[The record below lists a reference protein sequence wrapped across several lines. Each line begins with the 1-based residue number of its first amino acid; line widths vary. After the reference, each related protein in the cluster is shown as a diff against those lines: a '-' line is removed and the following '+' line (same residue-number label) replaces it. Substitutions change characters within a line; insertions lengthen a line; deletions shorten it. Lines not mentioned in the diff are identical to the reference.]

1 MSLRDWQK
9 VVGSFK
15 ISELTTKDTILKHLT
30 EGTKYLECVTN
41 GNIITPTTQA
51 FGTWEFDIFRPSGN
65 IEIELSGD
73 ALNRYSDSVGTRYWF
88 LFYSDGKT
96 YFVKKVAGG
105 PTILLAT
112 AANYMVIN
120 TWYSIRITR
129 TIQGVFTLWVKGGA
143 FGDTWTL
150 ISVSGGSGNNPTA
163 ADLTL
168 TKSIGM
174 SLSLSAAGCR
184 VANLKFYDGVKQ

>member
-1 MSLRDWQK
+1 MSLRDWTKQS
-9 VVGSFK
+9 GAFK
-15 ISELTTKDTILKHLT
+15 ISELTANDSVLSYLTK
-30 EGTKYLECVTN
+30 GTKYLECTTS
-41 GNIITPTTQA
+41 GNITIPTTQA
-51 FGTWEFDIFRPSGN
+51 FGTWEFDIFRQSRRL
-65 IEIELSGD
+65 EIELSGD
-73 ALNRYSDSVGTRYWF
+73 VLNRYSDTVGTRYWF
-88 LFYSDGKT
+88 LFLDDKIYC
-96 YFVKKVAGG
+96 VRKVASG
-105 PTILLAT
+105 PTTLLGT

-150 ISVSGGSGNNPTA
+150 ISVTGGSGTNPTA

-174 SLSLSAAGCR
+174 SLSLTEGCC
-184 VANLKFYDGVKQ
+184 VANLKFYDGVRQ